1 MVVKSMFR
9 LMWLHFKYLHTRN
22 NVILELIAFTIL
34 ILSFLI
40 SSNIFVNY
48 EIRWVNQKEIL
59 ISYQTLVINLSKIF
73 IPLVSCYLFGSGFL
87 KINDD
92 YKLIII
98 KKRSERI
105 KYFISKQIVIAS
117 IVLMFCLLCNSF
129 YLIFGVAAI
138 PNFSKEG
145 IINNTWLN
153 LYLISVFYGLLS
165 TFVVLITKSSFGYI
179 MVVIIYFVIQI
190 LVEAVSLKINIL
202 PYLINNHLSINIILL
217 ISEIIV
223 LIWSNI
229 LYYYYMDM

>member
-1 MVVKSMFR
+1 MFR

-22 NVILELIAFTIL
+22 NVILELIAFTIV

-98 KKRSERI
+98 KKRS
-105 KYFISKQIVIAS
+105 
-117 IVLMFCLLCNSF
+117 
-129 YLIFGVAAI
+129 
-138 PNFSKEG
+138 
-145 IINNTWLN
+145 
-153 LYLISVFYGLLS
+153 
-165 TFVVLITKSSFGYI
+165 
-179 MVVIIYFVIQI
+179 
-190 LVEAVSLKINIL
+190 
-202 PYLINNHLSINIILL
+202 
-217 ISEIIV
+217 
-223 LIWSNI
+223 
-229 LYYYYMDM
+229 